1 MTIAKQQRKT
11 VQRPGFVLQS
21 ALSNHK
27 TPFWVTRGLL
37 LILINKGVT
46 GTKPVTPIYYPKLF
60 MPINTYYFLDSKIEE
75 VRLLQWFLVGFTVT
89 LTVLVVVN
97 REFERK
103 RS

>member
-1 MTIAKQQRKT
+1 VQQQESHKNGVSASCKTSSRK
-11 VQRPGFVLQS
+11 
-21 ALSNHK
+21 AL
-27 TPFWVTRGLL
+27 WLIRGLL
-37 LILINKGVT
+37 LFLINKGVT
-46 GTKPVTPIYYPKLF
+46 GAKPVTSIYYLKLL

-75 VRLLQWFLVGFTVT
+75 VRRLQWFLVGFTVT